1 MEEAQ
6 EILNDIVFVL
16 LYGGVMMLSLWA
28 ALYLLLRRGNAIAP
42 EVKSPLRLRRWAAAF
57 LMVIAMSH
65 VFWMFYAIHPSP
77 TVYTIVCGLDL
88 LMLIPA
94 IAGTMFAML
103 QDKRRH
109 VWPVLVLL
117 VPAFVLLALSIIRGD
132 EALFTPLAVYVI
144 AFYALLM
151 LYMFFAVRRYGRWL
165 RDNYADLE
173 HKEVWQSSLIL
184 AVFMLF
190 FVMYS
195 STAIDS
201 HVLVYLL
208 QLDCIFIVALLLW
221 RVETLQQLTESAKP
235 EPGPA
240 EDIQKTSAPQAVTKI
255 GPLLKKHCENK
266 QLYLQND
273 LTLSQLATAIGT
285 NRTYLSQHFALD
297 GITYNTYIN
306 SLRIRHFIRL
316 CQKAV
321 DDRRAVT
328 AQELAF
334 ESGYRSYS
342 TFLAAFKKYT
352 GKTVTA
358 WMHDAAE
365 PSDSPSLS
373 ESAKKLSEFAK
384 PAK

>member
-1 MEEAQ
+1 MEAQ

-16 LYGGVMMLSLWA
+16 LYGGVIMLSLVA
-28 ALYLLLRRGNAIAP
+28 ALYLLLRRGNAIAHG
-42 EVKSPLRLRRWAAAF
+42 VTSPVRLRRWAAAF
-57 LMVIAMSH
+57 LAVGALSH
-65 VFWMFYAIHPSP
+65 VFWMFYAFHPSLS
-77 TVYTIVCGLDL
+77 VYTIVCGLDL
-88 LMLIPA
+88 LMLFPTM
-94 IAGTMFAML
+94 AGVLMSML
-103 QDKRRH
+103 QDRRRPF
-109 VWPVLVLL
+109 WPVLALL
-117 VPAFVLLALSIIRGD
+117 VPALVLVALSLIRGD

-144 AFYALLM
+144 ASYALIM
-151 LYMFFAVRRYGRWL
+151 FYMFFAVRSYGRWL

-173 HKEVWQSSLIL
+173 NKEVWLSFLIL
-184 AVFMLF
+184 AMFMLF
-190 FVMYS
+190 FVIYS
-195 STAIDS
+195 STAVGN

-208 QLDCIFIVALLLW
+208 QLDCIFIAALLLW
-221 RVETLQQLTESAKP
+221 RVETLQQLSEGAKP

-240 EDIQKTSAPQAVTKI
+240 EDIQKESAPQAVSKI
-255 GPLLKKHCENK
+255 GPLLKKHCENR

-273 LTLSQLATAIGT
+273 LTLSQLAIAIGT

-306 SLRIRHFIRL
+306 SLRIRYFIRL
-316 CQKAV
+316 YQKAV

-342 TFLAAFKKYT
+342 TFIAAFKKHT

-373 ESAKKLSEFAK
+373 ESAKNVSESAK
-384 PAK
+384 NAK

>member
-1 MEEAQ
+1 METQ
-6 EILNDIVFVL
+6 EVLNDIVFVL
-16 LYGGVMMLSLWA
+16 LYGGVIMLSLVA

-42 EVKSPLRLRRWAAAF
+42 GVTSPVRLRRWAAAF
-57 LMVIAMSH
+57 LAVCALSH
-65 VFWMFYAIHPSP
+65 VFWMFYAFHPSL

-88 LMLIPA
+88 LMLFPTM
-94 IAGTMFAML
+94 AGVLMSML
-103 QDKRRH
+103 QDRRRPF
-109 VWPVLVLL
+109 WPVLALL
-117 VPAFVLLALSIIRGD
+117 VPALVLVALSLIRGD

-144 AFYALLM
+144 ASYALIM

-165 RDNYADLE
+165 RDNYSDLE

-190 FVMYS
+190 FVMYN
-195 STAIDS
+195 STAIGD

-208 QLDCIFIVALLLW
+208 QLDSILIVALLLW

-240 EDIQKTSAPQAVTKI
+240 EDIQKESAPQAVTKI
-255 GPLLKKHCENK
+255 GPRLKKHCENK
-266 QLYLQND
+266 LLYLQND

-316 CQKAV
+316 RQKAV

-358 WMHDAAE
+358 WMHDA
-365 PSDSPSLS
+365 S
-373 ESAKKLSEFAK
+373 K
-384 PAK
+384 